1 MTLNR
6 QLQNGVEAPRESASE
21 GALPAVFKVTGCR
34 GRFFYAREVF
44 RAELDGRS
52 YKMLAPLD
60 GIRGLNEGCAPV
72 FRLKEDGIW
81 VMERDEETVKKIYGR
96 YYQSRE
102 DGRYDGRA

>member
-6 QLQNGVEAPRESASE
+6 KLQNGVDAPQESKPEAVS
-21 GALPAVFKVTGCR
+21 LAVFKVRSCR
-34 GRFFYAREVF
+34 GSFFYAREVF